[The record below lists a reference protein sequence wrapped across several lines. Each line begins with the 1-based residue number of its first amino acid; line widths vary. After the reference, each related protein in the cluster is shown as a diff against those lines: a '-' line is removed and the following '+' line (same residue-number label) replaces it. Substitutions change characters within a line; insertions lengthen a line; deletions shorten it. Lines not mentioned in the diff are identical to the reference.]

1 MIFYPGD
8 KVKINSTKVDGSQ
21 YLGIYTIQNLNTT
34 FAYCSHETEPG
45 TWCIPL
51 DSLELQAAAP
61 DTPIRLSRM
70 LAEKLVNKPQQDT
83 PNNKGGV
90 KFDNGKIDYTLLFQ
104 DLPNACESVT
114 KVLMLGANKYGRAN
128 YLKVENDRYDKALL
142 RHLMDYL
149 KGIELD
155 SESGESHLA
164 HLVCCA
170 MFLLEKQKRGI
181 ED

>member
-1 MIFYPGD
+1 MNFYPGD
-8 KVKINSTKVDGSQ
+8 KVKVNDPKYFGT
-21 YLGIYTIQNLNTT
+21 YTIQSLNTT
-34 FAYCSHETEPG
+34 FAYCTHETEPG

-51 DSLELQAAAP
+51 SSLELIKPAGA
-61 DTPIRLSRM
+61 SRRIIEGDIGT
-70 LAEKLVNKPQQDT
+70 AFQGQVQK
-83 PNNKGGV
+83 NNKGGV